1 VPRQRKCSAQSVAVL
16 SALVSLPRTWQ
27 HGYELSKI
35 TGLPSGTLYPILGR
49 LDDRGYLESKWL
61 ESTEAG
67 RPPRHVYRLTS
78 RGSAYA
84 REVLDHRADGR
95 VTTSPFYAKA

>member
-1 VPRQRKCSAQSVAVL
+1 MPRQRRCSAQSVAVL
-16 SALVSLPRTWQ
+16 SALASLPRTWQ

-61 ESTEAG
+61 ESTQAG
-67 RPPRHVYRLTS
+67 RPPRHVYRLTP
-78 RGSAYA
+78 RGSSYA
-84 REVLDHRADGR
+84 REVLDERADGQAM
-95 VTTSPFYAKA
+95 TSSLYAKA